1 MRAMIFEI
9 IGIIMI
15 ILSIFVIVK
24 EHAEFLLVILI
35 AGGVG
40 YALGSIVSDGWAIF
54 GAILGV
60 LIGWSA
66 IKDRLRL
73 ID

>member
-40 YALGSIVSDGWAIF
+40 YALGSIASSGWAIF

-60 LIGWSA
+60 LIG
-66 IKDRLRL
+66 L
-73 ID
+73 IGAKENEI

>member
-1 MRAMIFEI
+1 MRAIFLLF
-9 IGIIMI
+9 GIMMI
-15 ILSIFVIVK
+15 ISLIY
-24 EHAEFLLVILI
+24 FLLVEHPEVLVGILI